1 MPFELDDTI
10 PLSLAGA
17 VGIRSDTDFQLR
29 EDINV
34 SKTFQ
39 CSIITPEGNTFDGD
53 ATYVRFPSW
62 DGQYGMMAGLAPMLS
77 RLAPGGL
84 RIDRGDGSS
93 EWYLIEGG
101 FAHVTDERLT
111 VLAES
116 TSPATELDVEEAE
129 ALYAEAMNTQPDDTM
144 DREAVTRTRQIAR
157 ERVHLARRAAGF
169 TTGV

>member
-1 MPFELDDTI
+1 MQLQRAH
-10 PLSLAGA
+10 PLRTPNSKLC
-17 VGIRSDTDFQLR
+17 

-39 CSIITPEGNTFDGD
+39 CSIITPEGNTFDGE

-84 RIDRGDGSS
+84 RIDREDGSS
-93 EWYLIEGG
+93 EWYLVEGG

-116 TSPATELDVEEAE
+116 TSAASELDVEAAE
-129 ALYAEAMNTQPDDTM
+129 AAYTEMMNTQPDDSM
-144 DREAVTRTRQIAR
+144 DRETLTRQRQIAR
-157 ERVHLARRAAGF
+157 ERVHLARREAGF